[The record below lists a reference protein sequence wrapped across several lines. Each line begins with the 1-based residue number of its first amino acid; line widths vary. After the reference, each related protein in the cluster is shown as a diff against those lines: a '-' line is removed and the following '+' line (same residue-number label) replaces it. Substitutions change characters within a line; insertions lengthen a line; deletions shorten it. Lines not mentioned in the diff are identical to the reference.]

1 MVETTKKKKSKK
13 IKSII
18 TIVIL
23 LVLLF
28 LFAKMYYKKGIGPVS
43 LDNPVEVSFEIP
55 LGSSTSKVG
64 EILKNN
70 GLINS
75 QIVFKNVVNKEGL
88 SDKLKAGQYTLNTSM
103 DIYEIVQHLSKGGSN
118 TNVVKITIPEGF
130 ELKQISKRL
139 SENNIV
145 DEEVFNSL
153 ISDANNF
160 KDKYE
165 FLQELPPNSTLEG
178 YLFPSTYEIEK
189 GASEK
194 VIIEMMLN
202 KFQEVYETRIK
213 GQFEESGLSLN
224 ELITL
229 ASIVEREGKVDEER
243 ALIAAVF
250 YNRLDKGM
258 LLESCATVQYALGER
273 KEKLSFDD
281 LKIKSDYNT
290 YTNKGLPPGPI
301 ASPGLSSIEAA
312 IKPEEGVD
320 YLFFVSNGDG
330 THTFTT
336 NFKDHINA
344 KNKH

>member
-28 LFAKMYYKKGIGPVS
+28 LFAKMYYKKAIGPVS
-43 LDNPVEVSFEIP
+43 PDNSVEVSFEIP

-75 QIVFKNVVNKEGL
+75 KIVFKNIVKKEGL
-88 SDKLKAGQYTLNTSM
+88 GDKLKAGQYTLNTGM
-103 DIYEIVQHLSKGGSN
+103 DMYEIAQHLSKGGSN
-118 TNVVKITIPEGF
+118 INVVKITIPEGF

-139 SENNIV
+139 ADNNIV
-145 DEEVFNSL
+145 DEEAFIL
-153 ISDANNF
+153 LASDANNF
-160 KDKYE
+160 KDKFE
-165 FLQELPPNSTLEG
+165 FLQELPSNSTLEG

-189 GASEK
+189 GADEK

-202 KFQEVYETRIK
+202 KFQEVYETSIK
-213 GQFEESGLSLN
+213 GKFEESGLSLN

-243 ALIAAVF
+243 PLIAAVF
-250 YNRLDKGM
+250 YNRIDRGM

-281 LKIKSDYNT
+281 LKVKSDYNT
-290 YTNKGLPPGPI
+290 YINKGLPPGPI
-301 ASPGLSSIEAA
+301 ASPGLKSIEAA
-312 IKPEEGVD
+312 VNPDDVD

-330 THTFTT
+330 THTFTS
-336 NFKDHINA
+336 NFKDHIDA